1 MINAGISILTVTQ
14 LTQKIKRILEDKYP
28 ILWISGEISNF
39 KIPSSGHAYFTLK
52 DAKAQ
57 IAAVMFKGQWRNL
70 SFKLENGVSII
81 AMGRVSVYEP
91 RGTYQIILEY
101 AEPQGFGALQLAFE
115 QLKRKLTSEGLFESA
130 AKQPLPFLPRTIG
143 LITSATGA
151 VVRDM
156 LHVMQKRF
164 PNLAV
169 EIMPVRVQGRDAED
183 DIANALA
190 LANRLGKCDVLIIAR
205 GGGSLEDLAPFN
217 SEAVARAIF
226 ASRIPV
232 VSAIGHETDYTIA
245 DFVADVRAPTPSV
258 AAEIILPKKTDLMHR
273 ILELQHR
280 CHRAARL
287 HVQERQREFLLVQR
301 SLAHPRQRVQ
311 ERQLRIDDLT
321 RQLRYHFFSFLG
333 ERQKMLAHA
342 KWRIQRM
349 SPENALVQ
357 AGSRL
362 EKSTSTICFIV
373 KKNFSQ
379 IREKWLTYQVKLE
392 LLNPTRLL
400 EKGYSITRTLPDR
413 QVVTNAETVDAG
425 QELEVLLHKGAL
437 RVSVRKT

>member
-1 MINAGISILTVTQ
+1 MDF
-14 LTQKIKRILEDKYP
+14 R
-28 ILWISGEISNF
+28 EISNF

-115 QLKRKLTSEGLFESA
+115 QLKRKLASEGLFESA
-130 AKQPLPFLPRTIG
+130 AKQPLPFLPGTIG

-205 GGGSLEDLAPFN
+205 GADHWKILRLSILKLSRAPF
-217 SEAVARAIF
+217 S
-226 ASRIPV
+226 P
-232 VSAIGHETDYTIA
+232 
-245 DFVADVRAPTPSV
+245 
-258 AAEIILPKKTDLMHR
+258 
-273 ILELQHR
+273 
-280 CHRAARL
+280 
-287 HVQERQREFLLVQR
+287 REYL
-301 SLAHPRQRVQ
+301 
-311 ERQLRIDDLT
+311 
-321 RQLRYHFFSFLG
+321 
-333 ERQKMLAHA
+333 
-342 KWRIQRM
+342 
-349 SPENALVQ
+349 
-357 AGSRL
+357 
-362 EKSTSTICFIV
+362 
-373 KKNFSQ
+373 
-379 IREKWLTYQVKLE
+379 
-392 LLNPTRLL
+392 
-400 EKGYSITRTLPDR
+400 
-413 QVVTNAETVDAG
+413 
-425 QELEVLLHKGAL
+425 
-437 RVSVRKT
+437 

>member
-1 MINAGISILTVTQ
+1 L
-14 LTQKIKRILEDKYP
+14 
-28 ILWISGEISNF
+28 ISGEISNL

-115 QLKRKLTSEGLFESA
+115 QLKRKLASQGLFESA
-130 AKQPLPFLPRTIG
+130 AKQPLPFLPNTIG

-164 PNLAV
+164 PNLKI

-183 DIANALA
+183 DIARALA
-190 LANRLGKCDVLIIAR
+190 LANRRGSCDVLIVAR

-217 SEAVARAIF
+217 SELVARAIF

-258 AAEIILPKKTDLMHR
+258 AAEIILPKKTELMHR

-280 CHRAARL
+280 CHRAVR
-287 HVQERQREFLLVQR
+287 HNVQERRREFLLVQR

-321 RQLRYHFFSFLG
+321 RQLRYHFYSFLG
-333 ERQKMLAHA
+333 ERQKMVALA

-362 EKSTSTICFIV
+362 EKSTSTICFIM

-413 QVVTNAETVDAG
+413 KVVTNAETVDVG